1 MCLESTTI
9 SINLKIKTNM
19 EYIDKRKI
27 NMKYIDKIKNK
38 KRGEAH
44 YSKARNY
51 LKYKLFYSLLYNLG
65 KKSWYNLGENMIN
78 RKYIC
83 SLYSLTSPLKF

>member
-27 NMKYIDKIKNK
+27 NMKYIDKIREG
-38 KRGEAH
+38 KRTYA
-44 YSKARNY
+44 YSKARKY
-51 LKYKLFYSLLYNLG
+51 LKYKLFYSLPTLG
-65 KKSWYNLGENMIN
+65 TI
-78 RKYIC
+78 
-83 SLYSLTSPLKF
+83 

>member
-27 NMKYIDKIKNK
+27 NMKYIDKIREGKHTY
-38 KRGEAH
+38 A
-44 YSKARNY
+44 YSKARNS
-51 LKYKLFYSLLYNLG
+51 LKYKLFYSLPTLG
-65 KKSWYNLGENMIN
+65 TI
-78 RKYIC
+78 
-83 SLYSLTSPLKF
+83 